1 MTIVVRLLLLKPT
14 LAGNEAQKEMSNFGP
29 RLQELQEKYKDDP
42 EKLSEETMKLFKKE
56 WTWPLK
62 GCMMMLIQI
71 PIFLWLFNVVKSFA
85 NDTIAPEM
93 LYSFFSRFGT
103 TYTSLESI
111 QTTVLG
117 INLLTTWNLTLAI
130 IAALLTFF
138 QMKATN
144 INKANT
150 PQIPGANMPDMSKMM
165 KIMSY
170 FLSFMM
176 ASFVYSTPS
185 AVGIYII
192 TTTIVS
198 LWQLARQYKEII
210 KIKINALIHRAS

>member
-1 MTIVVRLLLLKPT
+1 
-14 LAGNEAQKEMSNFGP
+14 
-29 RLQELQEKYKDDP
+29 
-42 EKLSEETMKLFKKE
+42 
-56 WTWPLK
+56 
-62 GCMMMLIQI
+62 
-71 PIFLWLFNVVKSFA
+71 
-85 NDTIAPEM
+85 
-93 LYSFFSRFGT
+93 
-103 TYTSLESI
+103 
-111 QTTVLG
+111 
-117 INLLTTWNLTLAI
+117 
-130 IAALLTFF
+130 
-138 QMKATN
+138 MKATN

-198 LWQLARQYKEII
+198 L
-210 KIKINALIHRAS
+210 